1 MSTPASTPAG
11 SSVPAWFTVRAVCVV
26 DQLLTVPGRVGVTAI
41 DKRPVEGPVQV
52 REYGLHGDVQADRKH
67 HGGVWK
73 AVYLLS
79 DSDVEQ
85 WEPEFGGPIPPGF
98 FGENLR
104 VTGVDTS
111 QLQIGTVLEVAAA
124 GAAGAAGAP
133 GLRMEVTTPRIPC
146 QTFAHRVGKP
156 RWVRRFTEGGR
167 PGAYARVLAPGPV
180 GAGDEIRVVS
190 EPTHG
195 VTIARV
201 LSGVDDDEV
210 SRLLAEYD
218 LSELAPS
225 LVRKLDPAT
234 DDRPVDAD

>member
-1 MSTPASTPAG
+1 MPAS
-11 SSVPAWFTVRAVCVV
+11 FTVRAVCVV
-26 DQLLTVPGRVGVTAI
+26 DQLLAVPGRVGVTAI

-190 EPTHG
+190 VPTHG
-195 VTIARV
+195 VTIGRV

>member
-1 MSTPASTPAG
+1 MPESFA
-11 SSVPAWFTVRAVCVV
+11 VRAVCVV

-52 REYGLHGDVQADRKH
+52 REYGLHGDVQADREH

-79 DSDVEQ
+79 DSDVAP

-111 QLQIGTVLEVAAA
+111 QLQIGTVLEVGQAH
-124 GAAGAAGAP
+124 GRRAP
-133 GLRMEVTTPRIPC
+133 LRLEITTPRIPC
-146 QTFAHRVGKP
+146 KTFGDRVDKP
-156 RWVRRFTEGGR
+156 RWVRRFTEAGR
-167 PGAYARVLAPGPV
+167 PGAYARVLRAGPV
-180 GAGDEIRVVS
+180 EAGDEIRVVS
-190 EPTHG
+190 VPTHG
-195 VTIARV
+195 VTIGRV
-201 LSGVDDDEV
+201 FAGVDDDEAR
-210 SRLLAEYD
+210 RLLDEYALAD
-218 LSELAPS
+218 LAPS

-234 DDRPVDAD
+234 DVRPSETDAD

>member
-1 MSTPASTPAG
+1 MSSPAG
-11 SSVPAWFTVRAVCVV
+11 SCVPASFTVRAVCVV
-26 DQLLTVPGRVGVTAI
+26 DQLLAVPGRVGVTAI
-41 DKRPVEGPVQV
+41 DKRSVEGPVQV
-52 REYGLHGDVQADRKH
+52 REYGLHGDIQADRKH

-85 WEPEFGGPIPPGF
+85 WEPEFGGPIPPGY

-104 VTGVDTS
+104 VTGIDTS

-124 GAAGAAGAP
+124 GAAGAAAGAP

-190 EPTHG
+190 VPTHG
-195 VTIARV
+195 VTIGRV
-201 LSGVDDDEV
+201 LAGVDDDEV